1 MVHHHLLLLGAVV
14 FQKIEEKRED
24 EAHVAKIAATEV
36 LHCLCI
42 LILQRESEFTPTVN
56 FMEHSPNENDNGY
69 A

>member
-1 MVHHHLLLLGAVV
+1 M
-14 FQKIEEKRED
+14 FQKIEEEREE

-42 LILQRESEFTPTVN
+42 LILQRESEFTPDCQFHGT
-56 FMEHSPNENDNGY
+56 F